1 MLYKPQILPPLT
13 IMVNDTLYKYSTTL
27 TDTSSIDIILT
38 EPAGTINEIIKGELP
53 TQNNQSTFGEV
64 GMDYWFVEPDPQENM
79 EDDILLY
86 VKYHDDFFILK
97 RWD

>member
-86 VKYHDDFFILK
+86 VKYHDDFCILK